1 MGVLSNFSGGSHLRS
16 QQPNTVRTYVYDT
29 HDKMIMHPP
38 RQTSAMADC
47 YVSRTSFTRGTVF
60 GVFFFLSS
68 FYENKLKHS
77 RRRKKKSP
85 NGGLISGSR
94 PQLKT

>member
-60 GVFFFLSS
+60 GVFFFFLLFMKTSLRTAVD
-68 FYENKLKHS
+68 E
-77 RRRKKKSP
+77 KK
-85 NGGLISGSR
+85 NHQTEGLFPDLAR
-94 PQLKT
+94 N